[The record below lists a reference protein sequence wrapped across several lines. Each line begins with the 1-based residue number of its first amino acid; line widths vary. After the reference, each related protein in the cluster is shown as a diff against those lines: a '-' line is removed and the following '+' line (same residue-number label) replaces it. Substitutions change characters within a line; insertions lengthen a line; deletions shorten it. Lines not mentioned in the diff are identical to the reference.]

1 VSTAL
6 YALMGPIVVMLVSVS
21 RSGEGTRRPVL
32 LLSMAS
38 VFSLVAAFTG
48 SMNVAMDSMARE
60 RERRSLVPLLLN
72 PVSRLD
78 LVIGKWIAANVFGI
92 GAVVL
97 TMAGFLSVLTWGVP
111 QSLPALAGQL
121 FMWVVFGLIPLA
133 LLGSAVHLLV
143 AANSRTAK
151 EAHGWLSMVVFV
163 PMLVGMFAV
172 FFPGWIGR
180 WWFVA
185 PIVGQ
190 QSLIARSIAG
200 QPVSLLQTV
209 ALAAVTVAAAVP
221 ALLAASGVLNR
232 DDVLVD

>member
-1 VSTAL
+1 
-6 YALMGPIVVMLVSVS
+6 
-21 RSGEGTRRPVL
+21 
-32 LLSMAS
+32 
-38 VFSLVAAFTG
+38 
-48 SMNVAMDSMARE
+48 
-60 RERRSLVPLLLN
+60 
-72 PVSRLD
+72 
-78 LVIGKWIAANVFGI
+78 
-92 GAVVL
+92 
-97 TMAGFLSVLTWGVP
+97 
-111 QSLPALAGQL
+111 
-121 FMWVVFGLIPLA
+121 
-133 LLGSAVHLLV
+133 
-143 AANSRTAK
+143 
-151 EAHGWLSMVVFV
+151 VVFV